1 MGPEVVRALVLVAAG
16 IVAGLCATVA
26 GLASLVS
33 YPVLLASGLSPLAA
47 NVTNTVSLVATGA
60 GAALGSRPEL
70 TGQRPRVVRFS
81 LAAAAGGTA
90 GAVLLLTT
98 PAVAFETVVPYLVA
112 GASIVVLVAPILTE
126 RYRTRGV
133 RRSAADTSDPPVRPE
148 SRTAVLLGVAA
159 VALYGGYFGA
169 AGGVVMLA
177 LLTAVVPEP
186 LPRVNALKNVLA
198 IAANGTA
205 AVGFAFFGAVDWAA
219 AIPLGLGFFVG
230 GRLGPAVVRR
240 VPAGGLRVVIAVLG
254 FALAVHLWLAAPH

>member
-1 MGPEVVRALVLVAAG
+1 MGPEAARALLLVGAG

-33 YPVLLASGLSPLAA
+33 YPVLLALGLSPLAA
-47 NVTNTVSLVATGA
+47 NVTNTVSLVATGG

-70 TGQRPRVVRFS
+70 SGQKRRLARFGI
-81 LAAAAGGTA
+81 AAAAGGSA

-112 GASIVVLVAPILTE
+112 GASVLVLLAPVLTT
-126 RYRTRGV
+126 RHRVRGV
-133 RRSAADTSDPPVRPE
+133 QRSAGAPVPAE
-148 SRTAVLLGVAA
+148 SRVPVLFAVAA
-159 VALYGGYFGA
+159 VAFYGGYFGA
-169 AGGVVMLA
+169 AGGVMTLA
-177 LLTAVVPEP
+177 LLTAVLPDP

-205 AVGFAFFGAVDWAA
+205 AIGFAFFGPVDWAA
-219 AIPLGLGFFVG
+219 AIPLGLGFFIG

-240 VPAGGLRVVIAVLG
+240 VPATGLRVVIAVLG
-254 FALAVHLWLAAPH
+254 LALAIHLWLAAPH